1 MRSIQRDG
9 SDATVVGRAVSLLA
23 AFVPAD
29 NAVSLSELARRTGLP
44 KPTAHRL
51 AGHLIDRGMLERTDG
66 GLRLGLA
73 LFELGQL
80 VPRQRGLRDAARPYL
95 EDLRQASGEAVHL
108 AILEVPDVVYI
119 DKLAARGGPALPSR
133 VGGRMPAH
141 CTAVGKVL
149 LAHVPADLRRTV
161 TQGPL
166 IRRTARTIVLPG
178 LLDKELQQVRRR
190 GIAYEYE
197 ESAPGVICV
206 AVPIVDHSGA
216 VVAAVSVSGWSNRL
230 VRDRVTPALRTAA
243 LLLSRS
249 L

>member
-9 SDATVVGRAVSLLA
+9 SDAAVVGRAVSLLA

-51 AGHLIDRGMLERTDG
+51 AGHLISLGMLERTDG

-108 AILEVPDVVYI
+108 AILEAPDVVYV
-119 DKLAARGGPALPSR
+119 DKLAGRGGPALPSR

-149 LAHVPADLRRTV
+149 LARPRGPAAHRHPRPS
-161 TQGPL
+161 GPPH
-166 IRRTARTIVLPG
+166 RRTIVLPG

-216 VVAAVSVSGWSNRL
+216 VAAAVSVSGWSNRL
-230 VRDRVTPALRTAA
+230 VLDRVTPALRTAG

>member
-9 SDATVVGRAVSLLA
+9 SDAAVVGRAVSLLA

-51 AGHLIDRGMLERTDG
+51 AGHLISLGMLERTDG

-108 AILEVPDVVYI
+108 AILEAPDVVYV
-119 DKLAARGGPALPSR
+119 DKLAGRGGPALPSR

-149 LAHVPADLRRTV
+149 LAHAPADLRRTV

-166 IRRTARTIVLPG
+166 ARRTA
-178 LLDKELQQVRRR
+178 
-190 GIAYEYE
+190 
-197 ESAPGVICV
+197 APSCFQACWTRSCSRYV
-206 AVPIVDHSGA
+206 AVGSPT
-216 VVAAVSVSGWSNRL
+216 NTRNQP
-230 VRDRVTPALRTAA
+230 PA
-243 LLLSRS
+243 
-249 L
+249 